1 LALRVADMFSGEI
14 VNCDALQL
22 YRGFDIGTAKTPV
35 TDRRDIPH
43 HLFDVLDPPTRFS
56 AGHYARVAREVIAGI
71 SSRRHLPLV
80 VGGSGF
86 YLRALLN
93 GLPAL
98 PGRDELLRERLSR
111 REQRRPG
118 ALHRLLSR
126 LEPAAAE
133 RIHHH
138 DLQKLIRA
146 LEIRLLTRAP
156 LPAPSTARS
165 FEGFKL
171 FQLGLSPERA
181 LLAEAIAART
191 RQMFQ
196 AGLIE
201 EVRGLLDQ
209 GLSGEEKPFESLG
222 YKQVLAHLRGR
233 MSLEQAMVATEIET
247 RQYAKRQLTWFRGA
261 SKQDSRI
268 EWFAGF
274 GSDPA
279 VVDAGTEAVRKFL
292 SG

>member
-1 LALRVADMFSGEI
+1 
-14 VNCDALQL
+14 
-22 YRGFDIGTAKTPV
+22 
-35 TDRRDIPH
+35 
-43 HLFDVLDPPTRFS
+43 
-56 AGHYARVAREVIAGI
+56 
-71 SSRRHLPLV
+71 
-80 VGGSGF
+80 
-86 YLRALLN
+86 
-93 GLPAL
+93 
-98 PGRDELLRERLSR
+98 
-111 REQRRPG
+111 
-118 ALHRLLSR
+118 
-126 LEPAAAE
+126 
-133 RIHHH
+133 
-138 DLQKLIRA
+138 
-146 LEIRLLTRAP
+146 
-156 LPAPSTARS
+156 
-165 FEGFKL
+165 
-171 FQLGLSPERA
+171 
-181 LLAEAIAART
+181 
-191 RQMFQ
+191 
-196 AGLIE
+196 LIE